1 MTSLFFWL
9 GILMVAL
16 GIPMALG
23 RVPRNRWYGY
33 RTWRTLAD
41 DRTWY
46 VVNRVSG
53 KGIVVGGIFD
63 AIMALVWGRV
73 FADPESQRIA
83 NVVTLVVM
91 LATVIIWTEVKTRR

>member
-9 GILMVAL
+9 GILLAAL
-16 GIPMALG
+16 AIPMALG

-33 RTWRTLAD
+33 RTPRTLAD
-41 DRTWY
+41 DRTWD

-53 KGIVVGGIFD
+53 KGLVVGGILD

-73 FADPESQRIA
+73 FADPESQKIA

-91 LATVIIWTEVKTRR
+91 IVTVMIWTEVTTRR